1 MSTKQTS
8 QIRENSIET
17 LESENLT
24 KSKTE
29 EDNSTCSSICAKF
42 NFVVEKILDRLFV
55 VNPESLKL
63 QKWLL
68 LMYRALV
75 LNQKCFFF

>member
-1 MSTKQTS
+1 MSMKQTS
-8 QIRENSIET
+8 QIRDNSIET
-17 LESENLT
+17 LESENPI
-24 KSKTE
+24 KSKSE
-29 EDNSTCSSICAKF
+29 EESSTCSSICAKF
-42 NFVVEKILDRLFV
+42 NYVVEKILDRLFI

-75 LNQKCFFF
+75 LDQKVA